1 MTAVADR
8 FAGTVPKDVA
18 SLWVFPGGYFG
29 YSAARQLWRDLRATT
44 RRRIERE
51 IRTVARRFPAPSL
64 IALGV
69 DGYTS
74 QQAWVVGRRRSG
86 VDISRITRG
95 ESSLAER
102 QFTIGPARVAFFI
115 CGEFTGSYTQANGPF
130 CTDVDKLVAA
140 LTLGLFAALLTADAQ
155 QSGKV
160 YRIGFLLTGSR
171 GPSEHLFQAFEQAL
185 RERGW
190 VTGENLVI
198 ASRYAEGKYDRL
210 PALAAEL
217 VRVEPQVIVAVP
229 TAAARSAR
237 DATSTI
243 PIVMLFVSDPIGE
256 GLIASFARPGGN
268 VTGLTFDVD
277 ATVWGKRAD
286 QVFE

>member
-1 MTAVADR
+1 
-8 FAGTVPKDVA
+8 
-18 SLWVFPGGYFG
+18 
-29 YSAARQLWRDLRATT
+29 
-44 RRRIERE
+44 
-51 IRTVARRFPAPSL
+51 
-64 IALGV
+64 V